1 MRSWFGVLR
10 IGFPAMES
18 ASARCPSP
26 RKKTRLGR
34 FDFLWAAANAGA
46 TVETAAVPAI
56 ASDACRKSRRVVVP
70 CAGVTDL
77 GLCSFASD
85 IKLLSFICRVC
96 LERELQLESDVAR
109 IECRSDLSE
118 GCSTYGCSDAI
129 EGRMIEEVEKLAFE
143 LRRNGSITDEM
154 EGRFLG

>member
-1 MRSWFGVLR
+1 MPSCPMRSWFGVLR

-56 ASDACRKSRRVVVP
+56 ASD
-70 CAGVTDL
+70 
-77 GLCSFASD
+77 
-85 IKLLSFICRVC
+85 
-96 LERELQLESDVAR
+96 VAR